1 MRCDVIAQGIVNA
14 ASKLNLKVP
23 IVVRLQGTNVDEAKA
38 IIAQSEMKILSCD
51 NLDEAAKLAAG
62 LSNIIELAEK
72 SNVKVDFTLP
82 L

>member
-1 MRCDVIAQGIVNA
+1 MLLLKVFVNA
-14 ASKLNLKVP
+14 AKKLSLGVP

-51 NLDEAAKLAAG
+51 NLDEAAKLTTS
-62 LSNIIELAEK
+62 LSEIIDLASK
-72 SNVKVDFTLP
+72 SNVKVDFSLP